1 MAQHNSRPHPSRDA
15 TLVKGVGQYI
25 LASLAPS
32 SRILY
37 AKCAMRLR
45 DFAVSLETPSIWFP
59 APVSL
64 ICTFIVHLLETGL
77 APSTILSTLSAI
89 SFFHKLFHFEDPTT
103 DFLVKHIVLGAQ
115 KTHPSSD
122 DRLPITIPILHKL
135 CDSCTEVTST
145 AYAATLLRALYL
157 FMFHAFLHV
166 GEVTNSRNNI
176 EWSHLTMLPDSATIT
191 FHRAKH
197 LVGPPISVS
206 VPSEV
211 GQYCPIANLRRY
223 LSMRGESPGPLFCY
237 PDCHAI
243 STSQF
248 NAWLKLSLSHASL
261 FSLAIKSHSFRIGA
275 TSHAAAIGYSETQ
288 IQKMGR
294 WHSDAFKRYIRIPS
308 FQSI

>member
-1 MAQHNSRPHPSRDA
+1 MAQHDSRPRPSRDA
-15 TLVKGVGQYI
+15 ALVKGVGQYI

-37 AKCAMRLR
+37 AKSAMRLR
-45 DFAVSLETPSIWFP
+45 DFAVSLETPIIWVP

-77 APSTILSTLSAI
+77 APPTILSTLSAI

-103 DFLVKHIVLGAQ
+103 DLLVKRIVIGAQ
-115 KTHPSSD
+115 KTHPSSEE
-122 DRLPITIPILHKL
+122 RVPITIPILHTL
-135 CDSCTEVTST
+135 CDSCIEVTST
-145 AYAATLLRALYL
+145 AYAATLLRAAYL
-157 FMFHAFLHV
+157 LMFHAFLCV
-166 GEVTNSRNNI
+166 GEVTSSRNNI
-176 EWSHLTMLPDSATIT
+176 EWSPLTMLPDSATIT

-211 GQYCPIANLRRY
+211 GQYCPVANLRRY
-223 LSMRGESPGPLFCY
+223 LNMRGESPGPLFCY

-248 NAWLKLSLSHASL
+248 NAWLKLSLSRASL
-261 FSLAIKSHSFRIGA
+261 SSLTIKSHSFRIGA
-275 TSHAAAIGYSETQ
+275 ASHAAAIGYSDTQ
-288 IQKMGR
+288 IQNMGR
-294 WHSDAFKRYIRIPS
+294 WNSDAFKRYIRIPS